1 MTSIGQKRLLL
12 ILGSVLLGS
21 CSLAL
26 DFDELNKG
34 SPDTD
39 TGPECEIDGDCDDG
53 INCTEDSCL
62 EDGTCRHVPDNSLC
76 EYLEMCDLDEGCVPT
91 GDECKDNADCDD
103 GVDCTVDTC
112 ILLGGGKECDHQP
125 DHDLCSSGD
134 LCMENE
140 NCHITAG
147 CLDGTP
153 VVCEQSGAPCMITEC
168 EASSG
173 DCVDVLMSDADDDS
187 DTYLDILCGGDDC
200 NDSVFEINPA
210 ASEICGYTDD
220 NCDGYVDLEIL
231 ADSVVVAS
239 GPSLNAPSLAFDGTS
254 YAVAWQQNDVATQ
267 EVKIRFIEPDGTMI
281 STAHDFTTLGGSGA
295 EGFEPD
301 VTAASDRFHVI
312 WISQVSSS
320 NPEARV
326 LDLTVDTSSGVV
338 TEGTLVTLETGA
350 ATELTSPVIK
360 WDDPTSGSGWLAG
373 WCAGFTGGTGTVEIQ
388 TFDMHSTPAGNS
400 FVVSTDTGSADGV
413 SVEVLGTNDYIVAFS
428 REESSSGGDLE
439 ISESRIELSGDVWAN
454 VAGYPTIVSTVESVL
469 VDGSYEPAVSLN
481 GSGGWAIAY
490 TDTMETGPST
500 NKNVLAWDGSANIT
514 LAATVS
520 DWQYEPSL
528 AWNGVRFGIIH
539 TATLGAS
546 AKTLEFILF
555 DSFLQSLAAPYV
567 GTRLEQVA
575 AGEDIRQGR
584 LLSDGSG
591 GFAAVWIM
599 NDGTTDNVIFST
611 FSGCTP

>member
-12 ILGSVLLGS
+12 IFGSVLLGS
-21 CSLAL
+21 CSLVL
-26 DFDELNKG
+26 DFEELKKG
-34 SPDTD
+34 SDTD

-53 INCTEDSCL
+53 IDCTEDSCL
-62 EDGTCRHVPDNSLC
+62 EDESCRHIPDNSLC

-112 ILLGGGKECDHQP
+112 IFITVNECDHQP
-125 DHDLCSSGD
+125 DHDFCSSGD
-134 LCMENE
+134 LCMEGE

-173 DCVDVLMSDADDDS
+173 DCVDVLMSDADDDN
-187 DTYLDILCGGDDC
+187 DTYLDLLCGGDDC

-239 GPSLNAPSLAFDGTS
+239 GPSLIEPSIAFDGTS
-254 YAVAWQQNDVATQ
+254 YAVAWQQNVVVSE
-267 EVKIRFIEPDGTMI
+267 EVKIRFLAPDGTMI
-281 STAHDFTTLGGSGA
+281 SAAHDFTALGGAGA
-295 EGFEPD
+295 RGFEPD

-320 NPEARV
+320 DPEAWV
-326 LDLTVDTSSGVV
+326 LDLTVDTSTGVV

-373 WCAGFTGGTGTVEIQ
+373 WGAGFTGGTGTVEIQ
-388 TFDMHSTPAGNS
+388 TQDMHSTPAGS
-400 FVVSTDTGSADGV
+400 FVVSTDTGSVDGV
-413 SVEVLGTNDYIVAFS
+413 SIEVLGPDDYVVAFS
-428 REESSSGGDLE
+428 REDSGSGGDLE
-439 ISESRIELSGDVWAN
+439 VFESRIELSGSTDMWSN
-454 VAGYPTIVSTVESVL
+454 QAGYPGIVSTVDSVPG
-469 VDGSYEPAVSLN
+469 DPSYQPAVSLN

-490 TDTMETGPST
+490 TDGSST
-500 NKNVLAWDGSANIT
+500 NKNVLAWDGAANIT
-514 LAATVS
+514 LASTAS

-528 AWNGVRFGIIH
+528 AWNGDRFGLTH
-539 TATLGAS
+539 TATLGLS

-555 DSFLQSLAAPYV
+555 DSSLQSLAAPYV

-584 LLSDGSG
+584 LISDGSG

-599 NDGTTDNVIFST
+599 NDGTVDNVIFST